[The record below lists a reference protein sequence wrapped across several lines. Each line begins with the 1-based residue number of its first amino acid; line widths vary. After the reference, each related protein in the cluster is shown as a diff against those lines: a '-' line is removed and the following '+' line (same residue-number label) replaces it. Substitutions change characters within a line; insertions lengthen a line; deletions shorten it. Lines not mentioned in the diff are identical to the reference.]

1 MNIKQVTG
9 SIGTINK
16 TTLNAAVGRVV
27 GNDKIPSSNF
37 SKGTPNPEVEQELKT
52 LNKQLSDVENKA
64 NAIISEPM
72 LSDTIDARE
81 ARITALKAEV
91 TPIIDSLASVAIS
104 VTTTSKTLTTKAE
117 SAIGNA
123 QALIELLDSELENI
137 RRFRAAL
144 QSI

>member
-1 MNIKQVTG
+1 VI
-9 SIGTINK
+9 
-16 TTLNAAVGRVV
+16 
-27 GNDKIPSSNF
+27 GNDKIPSLNF

-104 VTTTSKTLTTKAE
+104 VATTSKTLTTKAE